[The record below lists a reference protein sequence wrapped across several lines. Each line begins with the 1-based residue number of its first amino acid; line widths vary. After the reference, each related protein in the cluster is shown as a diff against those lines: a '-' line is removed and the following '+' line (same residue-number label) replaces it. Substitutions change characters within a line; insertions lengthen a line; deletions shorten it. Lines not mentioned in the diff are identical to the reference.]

1 MDDQQSARSAWPD
14 PPAYYKRYTQD
25 NVDLLKVAKTTG
37 VFPEMAISTPSVPE
51 FQLQDLE
58 PPSPPTDEYTV
69 FDQKWQIDDHLP
81 TLDELGVKQLFPET
95 PIDRVQELKRLNRSL
110 IVQFLDLLDVLVNN
124 PEEFGNSIENISTI
138 FINMHHILNAYRP
151 HQARE
156 TLRLLMENQLA
167 RKREQTAELR
177 ARPATAKVSFSKFKE
192 LGVAPGKWAQIDT
205 PTLKSYFCSL
215 WPADIPR
222 DHVEINTFIQL
233 CSNNITNQV
242 PRIIPVDTYSTA
254 INVVLSYNLN
264 KNITEEYQ
272 LSNFG
277 FVFDR
282 ATDQQKNMYIR
293 NLVDGIIVKKDTI
306 LSKSL
311 MLSIKVISTY
321 PENCTVLISPASR
334 VTLVD
339 NKSDT
344 SDQVLELEKSLETMS
359 LAGEDI
365 GNIGK
370 ENHISS
376 LQKAYQALFEVV
388 CFPFLYK
395 DWVEKLNIE
404 CPKGVLL
411 YGPPG
416 VGKTFLVSS
425 IAKRC
430 NAKMFIIQ
438 GPEIFGPFI
447 GESEERLRAKFTE
460 AREYAIRE
468 NVPVI
473 LFIDEID
480 ALTPRRDNSQSH
492 ENRMVAQLLTLMDGV
507 KSRGRLII
515 VGATNRPNSID
526 PALRRPGRFDREISM
541 EPPNAEDRYA
551 LFQAQLNKMPLD
563 SAVDIEILSIM
574 TNGYVAADINA
585 MCREAAMAAVQ
596 RASKHSDIEVL
607 VTMSDFKS
615 AFATVGPSM
624 QRGFQVQ
631 VEKMK
636 WDDVGGLED
645 VKKRLKQAVEWPLL
659 YKNSFKRLGLKPP
672 RGILLYGPPG
682 CSKTTLVKVIA
693 SSANVAFLS
702 INGAQLYSPFVVRT
716 TFQKARASAP
726 SIIFLDETEA
736 IVGKRNMGNG
746 GSSGDSVQERVLSTL
761 LNEMDGVESA
771 ESVLVVGATNRPD
784 MLDAALMRPG
794 RFDQAVYVPPPDEHS
809 RYEILKIHT
818 KHMPLS
824 SDIDLMDI
832 ASRTNYYTGADLQ
845 NICRESAMEA
855 LRSNKLAS
863 DVTMANF
870 NKSLATIPPSLNAES
885 VKEYSKKPHSA
896 D

>member
-1 MDDQQSARSAWPD
+1 M
-14 PPAYYKRYTQD
+14 
-25 NVDLLKVAKTTG
+25 
-37 VFPEMAISTPSVPE
+37 
-51 FQLQDLE
+51 
-58 PPSPPTDEYTV
+58 
-69 FDQKWQIDDHLP
+69 
-81 TLDELGVKQLFPET
+81 
-95 PIDRVQELKRLNRSL
+95 
-110 IVQFLDLLDVLVNN
+110 
-124 PEEFGNSIENISTI
+124 
-138 FINMHHILNAYRP
+138 
-151 HQARE
+151 
-156 TLRLLMENQLA
+156 
-167 RKREQTAELR
+167 
-177 ARPATAKVSFSKFKE
+177 
-192 LGVAPGKWAQIDT
+192 
-205 PTLKSYFCSL
+205 
-215 WPADIPR
+215 
-222 DHVEINTFIQL
+222 
-233 CSNNITNQV
+233 
-242 PRIIPVDTYSTA
+242 
-254 INVVLSYNLN
+254 
-264 KNITEEYQ
+264 TEEYQ

-277 FVFDR
+277 FIFDK

-293 NLVDGIIVKKDTI
+293 SLVDGNIVKKDAVI
-306 LSKSL
+306 SKTPMFSL
-311 MLSIKVISTY
+311 RVISTY
-321 PENCTVLISPASR
+321 PEDCIVLITSASR
-334 VTLVD
+334 VTLTD
-339 NKSDT
+339 SKCDT
-344 SDQVLELEKSLETMS
+344 SNQVLELEKSLETMS
-359 LAGEDI
+359 IAGEDI

-376 LQKAYQALFEVV
+376 LQKAYEALFEVV

-395 DWVEKLNIE
+395 DWIEKLNIE

-430 NAKMFIIQ
+430 NAKLFIIQ

-447 GESEERLRAKFTE
+447 GESEEKLRAKFTE

-541 EPPNAEDRYA
+541 DPPNAEDRYA
-551 LFQAQLNKMPLD
+551 LFEAQLNKMPLD
-563 SAVDIEILSIM
+563 DAVDIETLSTM

-585 MCREAAMAAVQ
+585 MCREAAMNAIQ
-596 RASKHSDIEVL
+596 RASKHHDSEV
-607 VTMSDFKS
+607 VVNISDFKS

-631 VEKMK
+631 VEKMN

-659 YKNSFKRLGLKPP
+659 YKDSFKKLGLKPP

-702 INGAQLYSPFVVRT
+702 INGAQLYSPFVGDSEKIVRT

-794 RFDQAVYVPPPDEHS
+794 RFDQVVYVPPPDEYS
-809 RYEILKIHT
+809 RFEILKIHT
-818 KHMPLS
+818 KHMPLA
-824 SDIDLMDI
+824 SDVDLMDI
-832 ASRTNYYTGADLQ
+832 AARTNYYTGADLQ

-863 DVTMANF
+863 DVTMVNF
-870 NKSLATIPPSLNAES
+870 NFSLSTIPPSLNAES
-885 VKEYSKKPHSA
+885 VKEYSKKPFSS

>member
-1 MDDQQSARSAWPD
+1 M
-14 PPAYYKRYTQD
+14 
-25 NVDLLKVAKTTG
+25 
-37 VFPEMAISTPSVPE
+37 
-51 FQLQDLE
+51 
-58 PPSPPTDEYTV
+58 
-69 FDQKWQIDDHLP
+69 
-81 TLDELGVKQLFPET
+81 
-95 PIDRVQELKRLNRSL
+95 
-110 IVQFLDLLDVLVNN
+110 IVIPRNK
-124 PEEFGNSIENISTI
+124 S
-138 FINMHHILNAYRP
+138 
-151 HQARE
+151 
-156 TLRLLMENQLA
+156 
-167 RKREQTAELR
+167 
-177 ARPATAKVSFSKFKE
+177 RPATAKVSFSKLKE
-192 LGVAPGKWAQIDT
+192 LGIAPGKWVQIDT

-233 CSNNITNQV
+233 CSNNVTNQV

-254 INVVLSYNLN
+254 IKVVLSYNLN

-277 FVFDR
+277 FIFDR

-293 NLVDGIIVKKDTI
+293 NLVDGNIVKKDTV
-306 LSKSL
+306 LSKSP
-311 MLSIKVISTY
+311 MFSIKVISTY

-334 VTLVD
+334 VALMDSKT
-339 NKSDT
+339 DT

-359 LAGEDI
+359 LAGEEI

-447 GESEERLRAKFTE
+447 GESEEKLRAKFTE

-480 ALTPRRDNSQSH
+480 ALTPRRDSSQSH

-541 EPPNAEDRYA
+541 DPPNAEDRHA

-563 SAVDIEILSIM
+563 STVDIETLSVM

-585 MCREAAMAAVQ
+585 VCRESAMAAVQ
-596 RASKHSDIEVL
+596 RASKHSDSEVL

-659 YKNSFKRLGLKPP
+659 YKDSFKKLGLKPP

-702 INGAQLYSPFVVRT
+702 INGAQLYSPFVGDSEKIVRT

-809 RYEILKIHT
+809 RCEILKIHT

-824 SDIDLMDI
+824 PDVDLMDI

-885 VKEYSKKPHSA
+885 IKEYSKKPHSA